1 MLVALRAFRADGTWA
16 TTATLVGLAGALSLD
31 FLLTRRA
38 WQASP
43 PRLTRVLP
51 AAFAIGVRRDVH
63 LHIETAG
70 SRVALVLIDGTDPS
84 RRGDGHAGG
93 ARTGRVA
100 TRRDRATR

>member
-1 MLVALRAFRADGTWA
+1 MLPVVPTRRVTALFVLAAAVLEDVPPCKTVAGVPARMVTWA

-43 PRLTRVLP
+43 PRLTRILP

-63 LHIETAG
+63 LHI
-70 SRVALVLIDGTDPS
+70 
-84 RRGDGHAGG
+84 
-93 ARTGRVA
+93 
-100 TRRDRATR
+100 